1 MDVTLRQTR
10 AFLAVVRLGSLTRA
24 AEYLR
29 VSQPTLT
36 VQVRQLEEALGL
48 RLLDRL
54 ARGAEPTPAGRQLA
68 SSLERLLG
76 EFDAVL
82 ADAKDMAVR
91 RTGLVRI
98 AVLPSAGATVVPAAL
113 YRLRRR
119 SPGIRVVVR
128 DAVDHRVA
136 AMVRAGEAELG
147 IGAEGGGADP
157 GLEARPLF
165 EDRMVAVLPAGHALA
180 RRRHV
185 PLAALAEVPLVLTDP
200 ESSVRA
206 LVDRAFAAQGLRALP
221 AYEATYMSTAVGMV
235 RAGLGVAVLPSSAV
249 DLRVAPILTARPI
262 GDPPVLRQVLLM
274 RQAGRSLSPAAEALV
289 EALAATAGCGGSAR
303 RGPGAAPTGWAAMSE
318 GR

>member
-1 MDVTLRQTR
+1 M
-10 AFLAVVRLGSLTRA
+10 
-24 AEYLR
+24 
-29 VSQPTLT
+29 
-36 VQVRQLEEALGL
+36 
-48 RLLDRL
+48 
-54 ARGAEPTPAGRQLA
+54 
-68 SSLERLLG
+68 
-76 EFDAVL
+76 L
-82 ADAKDMAVR
+82 ADAKDMVVR

-98 AVLPSAGATVVPAAL
+98 AVLPSAGATVVPVAL
-113 YRLRRR
+113 DRLRKR

-206 LVDRAFAAQGLRALP
+206 LVDRAFASRGLRALP

-249 DLRVAPILTARPI
+249 DLRAA
-262 GDPPVLRQVLLM
+262 PVLKTRRL
-274 RQAGRSLSPAAEALV
+274 GPARAAPGP
-289 EALAATAGCGGSAR
+289 ADAPSRPLAVAR
-303 RGPGAAPTGWAAMSE
+303 GRGPGRGPDGDGRVRGERAAPTEWAVMSE